1 MSKLAVSYDP
11 ALSPDKLEYERIS
24 INKSYICSYICTL
37 ILASFQQGYS
47 ISELN
52 SVLPNLIRVLNIN
65 GPHKDIT
72 LLMLTNVMPI
82 GAIIGAFF
90 VCFIVYYLPDQIR
103 PEKNNNGQQHHIYV
117 QHRPGGGRPAAYT
130 ICRKVPQGNHSGSVL
145 LHYPNAQYAC
155 YAVREIAPIEIYGQ
169 KSTLHQLAVSH

>member
-1 MSKLAVSYDP
+1 MNKLAVSYDP

-52 SVLPNLIRVLNIN
+52 SVLPNLLKVLNIN

-72 LLMLTNVMPI
+72 LLMLTNIMPI

-103 PEKNNNGQQHHIYV
+103 PEKNYNGKQCHIYL
-117 QHRPGGGRPAAYT
+117 QHRPRGNRHAAHS
-130 ICRKVPQGNHSGSVL
+130 IRRKVHQRNHCGNL
-145 LHYPNAQYAC
+145 LIHYPNAQYAF
-155 YAVREIAPIEIYGQ
+155 YTVREIAPIEIYGQ
-169 KSTLHQLAVSH
+169 KGTLHQLAVLH